1 MTQGHV
7 VVSLNLFII
16 AKGMQVLRSNVK
28 TELDSQKDINI
39 SKP

>member
-7 VVSLNLFII
+7 LVSLNSFII
-16 AKGMQVLRSNVK
+16 AKGMHVLPRNVK

-39 SKP
+39 SKH

>member
-7 VVSLNLFII
+7 LVSLNLFII
-16 AKGMQVLRSNVK
+16 AKGTQVLRRNVK
-28 TELDSQKDINI
+28 TELDNQKDINF